1 MFDAGIEEE
10 LAEGELDQSGSI
22 KAYFYQSLS
31 RVCEKRNT
39 DASESSLAYIVNLL
53 CQYVRADQ
61 FFEWNQETGYDLRPL
76 ALLYGEAVNAV
87 DGQHRM
93 STLRRLG
100 DVALFVSGLFGP
112 SLARKPVGVDYY
124 IDMGGGAYGWLS
136 DNLAGRTNP
145 PLDSVV
151 FRELSERFGDF
162 VNLLDEFADCSS
174 LRSDK
179 DLITLYEQWLCNKNP
194 SVACKIREKG
204 VAISHVDNHSRH

>member
-1 MFDAGIEEE
+1 MYNAVIEEG
-10 LAEGELDQSGSI
+10 LADEVLDRSGSI
-22 KAYFYQSLS
+22 KVYFYQSLNLI
-31 RVCEKRNT
+31 CEKRST

-76 ALLYGEAVNAV
+76 ALLYGEAVNSV

-100 DVALFVSGLFGP
+100 DIALFVSGLFGP
-112 SLARKPVGVDYY
+112 SLARKPAGVDYY

-136 DNLAGRTNP
+136 DSLEGRSNQ
-145 PLDSVV
+145 PLNSDV

-162 VNLLDEFADCSS
+162 VNVLDEFADCSS

-179 DLITLYEQWLCNKNP
+179 DLITLYEQWLRNNDP
-194 SVACKIREKG
+194 SVARKISEKG